1 MTDGALRC
9 GAYSLMITGEIVG
22 MFSRSV
28 DRLSRGSIQAFRKA
42 ETEAVKLAASIV
54 VPIIFLSIKLSLGDW
69 EKQFKTRKTVLLIE
83 YNSTTI
89 N

>member
-28 DRLSRGSIQAFRKA
+28 DRLSRGSIRPSAKQRP
-42 ETEAVKLAASIV
+42 EAVKLAASIV
-54 VPIIFLSIKLSLGDW
+54 VPSK
-69 EKQFKTRKTVLLIE
+69 V
-83 YNSTTI
+83 TTL
-89 N
+89 NL